1 MSAPRGDRTTS
12 GPTIGY
18 YVHHHGRGHLHRAG
32 AVARALA
39 RRHGCT
45 VTGLSSFP
53 RPAEW
58 SGDWAG
64 GWVEL
69 APDDDPS
76 PLLPTDHGDVTAGGR
91 LHWVPRDHAGLLR
104 RTTQLS
110 AWLEAARPAAV
121 VVDVSVE
128 VSLLVRLH
136 GVPVVG
142 VVLPGERTDAPHR
155 LALDTADALVG
166 CWPDE
171 VTDAMLPGLP
181 ADVRARVHGVG
192 GLSRHP
198 VDDVPPPGG
207 RRGRTVLYLGGA
219 GGHDLGDAEL
229 DARLAAAQ
237 AQTPTWTWQV
247 ADARRWRPDTRTLL
261 QSADVVVT
269 HTGQNAVAEVAAA
282 RRPAVLVPQRRP
294 HDEQAATARVLAD
307 GTWPAVVESELPA
320 EGWAE
325 RLERCAAIDA
335 AGWARWCDGGSADRF
350 ADVVA
355 GVARVAAPAGA
366 GSVLERS
373 AS

>member
-1 MSAPRGDRTTS
+1 MVG
-12 GPTIGY
+12 GL
-18 YVHHHGRGHLHRAG
+18 GRRLARAG
-32 AVARALA
+32 PLPP
-39 RRHGCT
+39 
-45 VTGLSSFP
+45 L
-53 RPAEW
+53 PA
-58 SGDWAG
+58 
-64 GWVEL
+64 
-69 APDDDPS
+69 
-76 PLLPTDHGDVTAGGR
+76 DHGDVTAGGR

-110 AWLEAARPAAV
+110 TWLAEARPAAV

-155 LALDTADALVG
+155 LALDTADTLVG

-171 VTDAMLPGLP
+171 ATAAMLPGLP

-198 VDDVPPPGG
+198 VGDVPPPG
-207 RRGRTVLYLGGA
+207 RRTVLYLGGA

-237 AQTPTWTWQV
+237 EQTPTWTWEV

-261 QSADVVVT
+261 HGADVVVT

-294 HDEQAATARVLAD
+294 HDEQAATARVLAT
-307 GTWPAVVESELPA
+307 GGWPAVVEPTLPA
-320 EGWAE
+320 DGWAE
-325 RLERCAAIDA
+325 RLERCAALDA
-335 AGWARWCDGGSADRF
+335 TTWARWCDGGAADRF

-355 GVARVAAPAGA
+355 GVAGVADSAGA

>member
-1 MSAPRGDRTTS
+1 MSASPAGR
-12 GPTIGY
+12 PTIGY

-64 GWVEL
+64 GWLEL
-69 APDDDPS
+69 ARDDDPLP
-76 PLLPTDHGDVTAGGR
+76 PLPADHGDVTAGGR

-110 AWLEAARPAAV
+110 TWLAEARPAAV

-136 GVPVVG
+136 GIPVVG

-171 VTDAMLPGLP
+171 ATAAMLPGLP

-198 VDDVPPPGG
+198 VGDVPPPG
-207 RRGRTVLYLGGA
+207 RRTVLYLGGA

-229 DARLAAAQ
+229 DARLA
-237 AQTPTWTWQV
+237 V
-247 ADARRWRPDTRTLL
+247 L
-261 QSADVVVT
+261 
-269 HTGQNAVAEVAAA
+269 TGKVGHAV
-282 RRPAVLVPQRRP
+282 
-294 HDEQAATARVLAD
+294 D
-307 GTWPAVVESELPA
+307 G
-320 EGWAE
+320 
-325 RLERCAAIDA
+325 
-335 AGWARWCDGGSADRF
+335 
-350 ADVVA
+350 
-355 GVARVAAPAGA
+355 
-366 GSVLERS
+366 
-373 AS
+373 

>member
-1 MSAPRGDRTTS
+1 MSRAS
-12 GPTIGY
+12 STIGY

-39 RRHGCT
+39 QRHGCT

-53 RPAEW
+53 RPVDW
-58 SGDWAG
+58 SGPWAG

-69 APDDDPS
+69 ARDDDQVPGAGA
-76 PLLPTDHGDVTAGGR
+76 GDATAGGR
-91 LHWVPRDHAGLLR
+91 LHWVPRGHAGLSR
-104 RTTQLS
+104 RTAQLS
-110 AWLEAARPAAV
+110 AWLDATRPAAV

-142 VVLPGERTDAPHR
+142 VVLPGERTDPAHR

-166 CWPDE
+166 CWPPE
-171 VTDAMLPGLP
+171 ATGSMLPGLP
-181 ADVRARVHGVG
+181 AEVVDRVHGVG

-198 VDDVPPPGG
+198 VTEEPPPGA
-207 RRGRTVLYLGGA
+207 RRVLFLGGA
-219 GGHDLGDAEL
+219 GGHDLADHEI
-229 DARLAAAQ
+229 DARLDAARAQ
-237 AQTPTWTWQV
+237 APGWTWEV
-247 ADARRWRPDTRTLL
+247 ADARRWRPDTAAVLRE
-261 QSADVVVT
+261 ADVVVT

-294 HDEQAATARVLAD
+294 HDEQAATARVLAT
-307 GTWPAVVESELPA
+307 GGWPAVVEPTLPA
-320 EGWAE
+320 DRWAE
-325 RLERCAAIDA
+325 RLERCAALDA
-335 AGWARWCDGGSADRF
+335 TTWARWCDGGAADRF

-355 GVARVAAPAGA
+355 GVAGVADSAGA

>member
-1 MSAPRGDRTTS
+1 MSASPAGR
-12 GPTIGY
+12 PTIGY

-64 GWVEL
+64 GWLEL
-69 APDDDPS
+69 ARDDDPLP
-76 PLLPTDHGDVTAGGR
+76 PLPADHGDVTAGGR

-110 AWLEAARPAAV
+110 TWLAEARPAAV

-171 VTDAMLPGLP
+171 ATAAMLPGLP

-198 VDDVPPPGG
+198 VGDVPPPG
-207 RRGRTVLYLGGA
+207 RRTVLYLGGA

-237 AQTPTWTWQV
+237 EQTPTWTWEV

-261 QSADVVVT
+261 HGADVVVT

-294 HDEQAATARVLAD
+294 HDEQAATARVLAA
-307 GTWPAVVESELPA
+307 GGWPAVVEPTLPA
-320 EGWAE
+320 DGWAE
-325 RLERCAAIDA
+325 RLERCAALDA
-335 AGWARWCDGGSADRF
+335 TTWARWGDGGAADRF

-355 GVARVAAPAGA
+355 GVAGVADSAGA